1 MLMGNLNL
9 EIYIYIDTSDKIKD
23 TLNYLYTVWKVSKYG
38 VFFGPHFPAFGL
50 NTDQK

>member
-1 MLMGNLNL
+1 MLMGDLNL